1 MRTYYQGD
9 IMKLYAIEIRD
20 EDLPLITHI
29 NHGILPYYVQSKPSY
44 FVFDAESEI
53 HGTERVVT
61 EEELISEFEFVSRP
75 HVIGL
80 K

>member
-1 MRTYYQGD
+1 
-9 IMKLYAIEIRD
+9 MKLYAIEVRD
-20 EDLPLITHI
+20 EDLLLITRL
-29 NHGILPYYVQSKPSY
+29 NYGIVPYVKSKPSY
-44 FVFDAESEI
+44 FVFDAEKDSNVP
-53 HGTERVVT
+53 ERVVT